1 MKAQCTTK
9 DLSQEIAAEDMEC
22 EPDERVF
29 ALMNRA
35 QPRVIDALGVIE
47 EGKPSALVGVYFSWN
62 SKGRASEFIHEM
74 GNCYG
79 QASFTTLGKEMPP
92 GFVCKMQIAEPM
104 LREVP
109 ENDLHFKKVK
119 LGLLEIRA
127 SNPKPTLILY
137 YDTARMLWLYK
148 PLIAELAGL
157 EV

>member
-1 MKAQCTTK
+1 MNAQCTTK
-9 DLSQEIAAEDMEC
+9 DLSREKAAEDMES

-35 QPRVIDALGVIE
+35 QPKVIDALGVIE
-47 EGKPSALVGVYFSWN
+47 EGKPGALVGVYFSWN

-74 GNCYG
+74 GSCYG
-79 QASFTTLGKEMPP
+79 QAFFTTLGKEMPP

-109 ENDLHFKKVK
+109 ENDLHFRK
-119 LGLLEIRA
+119 LKLDLLEIRA
-127 SNPKPTLILY
+127 SNPKPKLILY